1 MITRRLSRTPG
12 EPTLTQDHGQVARG
26 WSAVDRQMRR
36 SKRMQVILVALVM
49 GLVVNFA
56 WEMAQAVLYE
66 SMGTVWQATWRC
78 FVASLADAAMVLA
91 LVGVGWAVCRR
102 AGSRTGGA
110 AVVALGIVLGAAIEW
125 TGLERS
131 RWAYNEHMPLIYG
144 TQIGVVPVLQMTLLP
159 LLVFHV
165 TRRAARRARHTK

>member
-1 MITRRLSRTPG
+1 MTEGHRQGAGAWDAIDG
-12 EPTLTQDHGQVARG
+12 
-26 WSAVDRQMRR
+26 QMRGTKTIR
-36 SKRMQVILVALVM
+36 LVVVALAV
-49 GLVVNFA
+49 GVAVNFT

-78 FVASLADAAMVLA
+78 FVASLADAWMVLA

-125 TGLERS
+125 SGLERGQ
-131 RWAYNEHMPLIYG
+131 WGYNEHMPLIYG